1 MNRRTITLT
10 REDVQQ
16 ILHHTHWIAA
26 KNGEQGRFLHKNYPG
41 WTMNSL
47 MTALIE
53 AKCLVKTRR
62 TPKTSG
68 HFSGYQVRATLT
80 TVNIQRHSIS

>member
-1 MNRRTITLT
+1 MPQTLVLN
-10 REDVQQ
+10 REDIDE

-68 HFSGYQVRATLT
+68 HFFGYQVRATLT